1 MDLPRLSTKTD
12 DKILDENTANRAET
26 HAVRGKSVYSLVLLQ
41 ICTISA
47 RFCTL
52 SGFCKM
58 AVRRER
64 GRIYGYSRLP
74 PLTQEDLLYLYLT
87 PLGVKR
93 ADQGADQILPAVPIR
108 FLQTNMLTKGLR
120 TGSELKMQN
129 RWRSKS
135 HKRIEAHFLHSCIAC
150 FQA

>member
-12 DKILDENTANRAET
+12 VKILDENTAKRAET
-26 HAVRGKSVYSLVLLQ
+26 HAVHSESVYSLVLLQ
-41 ICTISA
+41 ICTISS

-52 SGFCKM
+52 SGFWKM
-58 AVRRER
+58 AVRSER

-74 PLTQEDLLYLYLT
+74 PLTQEDPLYLYLK

-108 FLQTNMLTKGLR
+108 FLRTNTLAKVLR
-120 TGSELKMQN
+120 TGSELMMQN
-129 RWRSKS
+129 R
-135 HKRIEAHFLHSCIAC
+135 
-150 FQA
+150 